1 MRPYTPHTDFM
12 NYFLRRLLSVI
23 PVIFVSWTLI
33 FVVLQLIPGDPVNL
47 MLAGRPASEEAR
59 ENVRKNLGLDKPV
72 HVRYVQFLWRAVQG
86 DLGESYRTRQ
96 PVMQEIGAQLR
107 PTLELAAGGLLVGLI
122 FGVLLG
128 ILSGTRP
135 NSWADTGS
143 MVFALAGI
151 SMPSFWTAML
161 LIYIFG
167 LKLRWFPIV
176 GDGWQALVLPSIT
189 VGFFLVGNLARL
201 IRSSILEVMGE
212 DFIRTGKAKG
222 LTHWRVVFKHAL
234 RNAMIPP
241 ITLLGVQFA
250 LLIGGAVITETV
262 FARPGLGQL
271 LVNSVLQK
279 DIPMVQAL
287 VVYTTGAYIVLNFIV
302 DLLYGVIDPRIR
314 EARTA

>member
-1 MRPYTPHTDFM
+1 MA
-12 NYFLRRLLSVI
+12 YFIRRLFAVI

-47 MLAGRPASEEAR
+47 MLAGRPASEEVR

-72 HVRYVQFLWRAVQG
+72 HIRYLNFLWRAVQG

-96 PVMQEIGAQLR
+96 PVIREIQAQLR
-107 PTLELAAGGLLVGLI
+107 PTLELAAGGLIIGIL
-122 FGVLLG
+122 FGVALG
-128 ILSGTRP
+128 VISGTRP
-135 NSWADTGS
+135 NSWSDTGS
-143 MVFALAGI
+143 MFFALAGI

-167 LKLRWFPIV
+167 LKLRWFPII
-176 GDGWQALVLPSIT
+176 GEGIPALVLPSIS

-212 DFIRTGKAKG
+212 DYIRTGKAKG
-222 LTHWRVVFKHAL
+222 LGQVKVVFKHAL

-241 ITLLGVQFA
+241 ITLLGIQLA

-271 LVNSVLQK
+271 LVTSVLQK

-287 VVYTTGAYIVLNFIV
+287 VVYTTGAYILLNFIV

-314 EARTA
+314 DVRTA

>member
-1 MRPYTPHTDFM
+1 M

-33 FVVLQLIPGDPVNL
+33 FIVLQLIPGDPVNL
-47 MLAGRPASEEAR
+47 MLAGRPASEEVR

-96 PVMQEIGAQLR
+96 PVMHEIGAQLR

-122 FGVLLG
+122 FGVSLG
-128 ILSGTRP
+128 VLSGTRP

-176 GDGWQALVLPSIT
+176 GDGWRALVLPSIT

-314 EARTA
+314 EARTG